1 MAKGGTTREWVFTAA
16 ETDLELIAFAAP
28 LQGVVMYV
36 DVTAANSNTGDV
48 SCRLGFHATALPA
61 VSDSTGVDDMVF
73 SHGGIA
79 KGGGAVK
86 SNGGEPITTGA
97 AGASLL
103 WTCSAPTGGSIRLLV
118 SFRSIDQ
125 TV

>member
-1 MAKGGTTREWVFTAA
+1 MIAVTTREWVFENA

-28 LQGVVMYV
+28 LQGAVLYV
-36 DVTAANSNTGDV
+36 DVTCANSNTGDT

-61 VSDSTGVDDMVF
+61 VSDTTGVDGMVF

-86 SNGGEPITTGA
+86 ANGGAPITLGA
-97 AGASLL
+97 PGASLR

-118 SFRSIDQ
+118 GFDTKDQ
-125 TV
+125 T